1 MLKPEAVGPVVVR
14 GIRENRLHIFT
25 HLDARPQVER
35 RFAAILA
42 DFDAEA
48 RSRGSS

>member
-1 MLKPEAVGPVVVR
+1 VVVR
-14 GIRENRLHIFT
+14 GVRENRLHILT
-25 HLDARPQVER
+25 HANGRPQVEK

-48 RSRGSS
+48 GRDG